1 MSLLD
6 KLRLVLS
13 LGQGIKGLTKGLAE
27 AEAGTDPIELFNA
40 WFDRAKGSG
49 VALPEAMTLATAS
62 KDGAPS
68 ARMVLLK
75 GVDER
80 GFIFYTN
87 YDSRKC
93 RDLDENPRA
102 ALVCHWTVLQR
113 QVRIEG
119 TVERTGAEESAVY
132 FHTRG
137 RGSQIGAWASAQSAA
152 LESYDQLV
160 RKAKDAE
167 EKFRGQEVPLP
178 PFWGGYVVRPTRIE
192 FWQGRA
198 NRLHDRLVY
207 ERDGDEWKLTWK
219 VTRLNP

>member
-1 MSLLD
+1 MSLLT

-13 LGQGIKGLTKGLAE
+13 LGQGIKGLTKGLSE
-27 AEAGTDPIELFNA
+27 QEAGPDPLRLFGE
-40 WFDRAKGSG
+40 WFDHAKASG

-68 ARMVLLK
+68 ARLVLLK
-75 GVDER
+75 GFDQR
-80 GFIFYTN
+80 GFLFYTN

-102 ALVCHWTVLQR
+102 ALICHWLLLQR

-119 TVERTGAEESAVY
+119 TVERTSAEESEAY
-132 FHTRG
+132 FRTRP
-137 RGSQIGAWASAQSAA
+137 RGSQIGAWASTQSAP
-152 LESYDQLV
+152 LDRYVQLV
-160 RKAKDAE
+160 RKAKEMDQ
-167 EKFRGQEVPLP
+167 KFKGQQVPRP
-178 PFWGGYVVRPTRIE
+178 PFWGGYVVKPERIE

-207 ERDGDEWKLTWK
+207 ERDGHGWTL
-219 VTRLNP
+219 TRLNP

>member
-1 MSLLD
+1 MSFLN

-13 LGQGIKGLTKGLAE
+13 LGQGINSLTHGLIE
-27 AEAGTDPIELFNA
+27 AEAGFDPLHLFGE
-40 WFDRAKGSG
+40 WFGHAQASG

-68 ARMVLLK
+68 ARIVLLK
-75 GVDER
+75 SFDLR

-93 RDLDENPRA
+93 RDLEENPHA
-102 ALVCHWTVLQR
+102 ALICHWIVLQR

-119 TVERTGAEESAVY
+119 TVERTNQEEAAAY
-132 FHTRG
+132 FRSRP
-137 RGSQIGAWASAQSAA
+137 RGSQIGAWASTQSAP
-152 LESYDQLV
+152 LDNYDHLV
-160 RKAKDAE
+160 LKAKE
-167 EKFRGQEVPLP
+167 WEQKFKGRDVPLP
-178 PFWGGYVVRPTRIE
+178 PFWGGYVVRPLRIE

-207 ERDGDEWKLTWK
+207 ERDGSGWKI
-219 VTRLNP
+219 TRLNP

>member
-1 MSLLD
+1 MSLLA

-13 LGQGIKGLTKGLAE
+13 LGQGIKSLTHGLTEK
-27 AEAGTDPIELFNA
+27 EAGLDPFRLFSE
-40 WFDRAKGSG
+40 WFQHAKTSG

-68 ARMVLLK
+68 ARIVLLK
-75 GVDER
+75 SFDPS

-93 RDLDENPRA
+93 RDLEENPCA
-102 ALVCHWTVLQR
+102 ALICHWTVLQR

-119 TVERTGAEESAVY
+119 RVERTSREESTEY
-132 FHTRG
+132 FRTRP
-137 RGSQIGAWASAQSAA
+137 RGSQIGAWASTQSAS
-152 LESYDQLV
+152 LDSYDQLV
-160 RKAKDAE
+160 RRAMEFEQNFK
-167 EKFRGQEVPLP
+167 GQDVPLP
-178 PFWGGYVVRPTRIE
+178 PFWGGYIVRPTRIE

-198 NRLHDRLVY
+198 NRLHDRLLY
-207 ERDGDEWKLTWK
+207 EREGSDWK